1 MKKSI
6 HLLALGALVGGLL
19 ALPQAASAQ
28 PEARAATTPAER
40 NEGRVQQIRQNEF
53 FYQSYGRK
61 DLFAALV
68 TGEFEPTEASD
79 IVDIGTAK
87 LVGIMWGP
95 TDKFALVE
103 DGQGNGYIL
112 RVGDRVRNGRV
123 VAIQENSVVANLN
136 LYGMTNRVVLR
147 LENREG

>member
-1 MKKSI
+1 MKNSCY
-6 HLLALGALVGGLL
+6 LLVLGTLVGGLV
-19 ALPQAASAQ
+19 ALPAAASAQ
-28 PEARAATTPAER
+28 AEAKAATTPAER
-40 NEGRVQQIRQNEF
+40 NEGRVSQIRQNEF

>member
-1 MKKSI
+1 MKNSI

-19 ALPQAASAQ
+19 ALPQVASAQ
-28 PEARAATTPAER
+28 PEAKAATTPAES

-79 IVDIGTAK
+79 IVDIATAK

-123 VAIQENSVVANLN
+123 VAIQDNSVVANLN